1 MSNAVPI
8 LTLWNSALR
17 VDTVAMKRR
26 VVFSVLLILWSVVSL
41 PGCLVGKGSGSTS
54 GSGGIDPGV
63 YQRGTASWYG
73 EEFHGRPTAS
83 GEPFDMNALT
93 AAHKT
98 LPFGTMIDVTNSE
111 NARRITVKIN
121 DRGPFVEGRI
131 IDLSKRAAIEL
142 GMVTSGT
149 AQVELR
155 IVDPS

>member
-1 MSNAVPI
+1 MKRHTF
-8 LTLWNSALR
+8 LSAL
-17 VDTVAMKRR
+17 
-26 VVFSVLLILWSVVSL
+26 LIMWALVSL
-41 PGCLVGKGSGSTS
+41 PGCLIDKGGNSSGTS
-54 GSGGIDPGV
+54 SGIDPGV

-93 AAHKT
+93 AAHKL
-98 LPFGTMIDVTNSE
+98 LPFGTMVEVTSLE

-142 GMVTSGT
+142 GMVASGVS
-149 AQVELR
+149 QVELR